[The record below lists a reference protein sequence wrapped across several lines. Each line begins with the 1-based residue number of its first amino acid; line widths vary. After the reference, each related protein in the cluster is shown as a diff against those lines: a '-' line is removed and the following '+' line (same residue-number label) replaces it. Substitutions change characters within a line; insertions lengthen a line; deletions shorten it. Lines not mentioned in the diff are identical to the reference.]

1 MRENCII
8 FKVIVSRKIEKEYTV
23 LSFITSIFFLT
34 LIYVWFYL
42 WKRQITVK
50 HVCLCVSGK
59 CYWIAVKRDFKH
71 VLWKHLRFNDSNLFC
86 YFLKKKCW
94 YQQKRVILA
103 KQNVQSRFSF
113 WNSIIVSTSLQ
124 RFKSLVVF
132 VLKLKLDKKCIQNTV
147 KHPRWLSKHSTGIPE
162 NKDSGFW
169 RTHTGPRT
177 FEDPGSLR
185 IQELEDPGP

>member
-1 MRENCII
+1 M
-8 FKVIVSRKIEKEYTV
+8 IVSRKIEKEYTV

-86 YFLKKKCW
+86 YFFKKKCW

-132 VLKLKLDKKCIQNTV
+132 VLKLKLDKKCIQNIQDGSANTQLGYR
-147 KHPRWLSKHSTGIPE
+147 KTRTQ
-162 NKDSGFW
+162 DSGE
-169 RTHTGPRT
+169 P
-177 FEDPGSLR
+177 
-185 IQELEDPGP
+185 IQDPGPLRTQDPWGSRS